1 MKQHYQLL
9 IGCLIIT
16 AVGCSSAPSTPP
28 SRYSQQHDSIPS
40 RLPTAAELIEPE
52 PRFEPP
58 SRQGN
63 RSYTLFGNTWHI
75 LESSENY
82 VEEGIASWYGMKFH
96 GHLTS
101 NGETYDMYAM
111 SAAHKTLPL
120 PTYVRVTNLENQKSV
135 VVRVNDRGPFHS
147 NRIIDLSYV
156 AAYKLGML
164 QSGTA
169 RVRVEALQ
177 PNSDNAA
184 LATTPPIQYQA
195 VAQFYIQVHAGSDLS
210 RLRAE
215 AERLQSLY
223 QVPATTQKNNG
234 LYRVVLG
241 PLAEPQSNE
250 LLLQLRK
257 AGYPGAFR
265 VPVPSPDQV
274 GQQP

>member
-1 MKQHYQLL
+1 MKPLYLF
-9 IGCLIIT
+9 IIAALIIGM
-16 AVGCSSAPSTPP
+16 VGCSSAPPP
-28 SRYSQQHDSIPS
+28 ASQSRYSQQHDSIPS
-40 RLPTAAELIEPE
+40 RLPTPEELVEPE

-63 RSYTLFGNTWHI
+63 RSYSLFGNTWHI
-75 LESSENY
+75 LESSHNY
-82 VEEGIASWYGMKFH
+82 VEEGVASWYGEKFH

-120 PTYVRVTNLENQKSV
+120 PTYVRVTNLANQKSV

-156 AAYKLGML
+156 AAYKLDML

-169 RVRVEALQ
+169 RVRIEALQ
-177 PNSDNAA
+177 PNQDNAA
-184 LATTPPIQYQA
+184 LATPSPIQYQEI
-195 VAQFYIQVHAGSDLS
+195 AQFYIQVHAGSDFV
-210 RLRAE
+210 RLRSE
-215 AERLQSLY
+215 AERLQHFY
-223 QVPATTQKNNG
+223 QVPATTQENNG

-250 LLLQLRK
+250 LLQQLRR
-257 AGYPGAFR
+257 AGYPDAFR
-265 VPVPSPDQV
+265 VPIPPSEPS
-274 GQQP
+274 GQ

>member
-82 VEEGIASWYGMKFH
+82 VEEGIASWYGVKFH

-120 PTYVRVTNLENQKSV
+120 PRSEERRVGKEC
-135 VVRVNDRGPFHS
+135 R
-147 NRIIDLSYV
+147 
-156 AAYKLGML
+156 
-164 QSGTA
+164 
-169 RVRVEALQ
+169 
-177 PNSDNAA
+177 
-184 LATTPPIQYQA
+184 
-195 VAQFYIQVHAGSDLS
+195 S
-210 RLRAE
+210 RWYA
-215 AERLQSLY
+215 
-223 QVPATTQKNNG
+223 
-234 LYRVVLG
+234 
-241 PLAEPQSNE
+241 
-250 LLLQLRK
+250 
-257 AGYPGAFR
+257 
-265 VPVPSPDQV
+265 DH
-274 GQQP
+274 